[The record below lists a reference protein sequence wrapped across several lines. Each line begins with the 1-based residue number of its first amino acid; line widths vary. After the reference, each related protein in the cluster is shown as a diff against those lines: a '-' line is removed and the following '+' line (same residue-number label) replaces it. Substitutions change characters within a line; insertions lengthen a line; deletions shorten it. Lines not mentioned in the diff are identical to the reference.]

1 MESGAANPGVNN
13 AAEHGLQQPADSHF
27 VSYGL
32 GVFLRDDQWQAGVL
46 SYRRG
51 RWFCDQYLLC
61 ARRKAGHCDT
71 YQQRQ
76 PEFFRVA
83 ALPGAGYLNLPY
95 ENMSRASLPG
105 FTTEQQAIVD
115 STMALQKRVK
125 GKQPPLPLS
134 SYAGNYSNELFGN
147 IQIGVK
153 GTNLQVNF
161 DNHKSLTASLQYM
174 DNETWLLTYSNIA
187 FGVFPLRFAVEN
199 NR

>member
-1 MESGAANPGVNN
+1 
-13 AAEHGLQQPADSHF
+13 
-27 VSYGL
+27 
-32 GVFLRDDQWQAGVL
+32 
-46 SYRRG
+46 
-51 RWFCDQYLLC
+51 
-61 ARRKAGHCDT
+61 
-71 YQQRQ
+71 
-76 PEFFRVA
+76 
-83 ALPGAGYLNLPY
+83 
-95 ENMSRASLPG
+95 MSRASLPG
-105 FTTEQQAIVD
+105 FTIEQQAIVD

-199 NR
+199 NRVISTEIKVNDFLEYDPYTFVKQ